1 MFCCMINNVFVWLQK
16 LQQAT
21 MTNVQVEVN
30 VLTAGKTFTR
40 EKMRHDFKNSQ

>member
-1 MFCCMINNVFVWLQK
+1 MIINVFGCLQK

-30 VLTAGKTFTR
+30 VSRG
-40 EKMRHDFKNSQ
+40 